1 MTNTKYLLIAVLGMA
16 LAASSCKKE
25 PETAERLICG
35 CGKQGIKGIDVWQ
48 PFAPYHD
55 TVICKACWDKFID
68 WQKQQSK

>member
-1 MTNTKYLLIAVLGMA
+1 MDQPVE
-16 LAASSCKKE
+16 KE
-25 PETAERLICG
+25 PDTVERLICG